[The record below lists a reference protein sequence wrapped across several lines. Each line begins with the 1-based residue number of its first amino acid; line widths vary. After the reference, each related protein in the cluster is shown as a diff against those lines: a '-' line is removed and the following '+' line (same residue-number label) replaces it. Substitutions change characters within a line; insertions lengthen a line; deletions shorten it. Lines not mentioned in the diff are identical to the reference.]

1 MATNEKQVP
10 AETHARHALVTL
22 LLLRAL
28 RFKKYTS
35 AYFQFGLVFFTIC
48 DFCRKTS
55 YFEDSGLP
63 TPNGALTKEEW
74 LAYEY
79 LRPFPML
86 PFLPRLYTVKKACRY
101 FRPQPGCPLPNSPY
115 WRE

>member
-28 RFKKYTS
+28 RFKKYTI
-35 AYFQFGLVFFTIC
+35 AYFQFGFFLIPFLL
-48 DFCRKTS
+48 FCRKTS

-63 TPNGALTKEEW
+63 TPNGALTKEE
-74 LAYEY
+74 
-79 LRPFPML
+79 
-86 PFLPRLYTVKKACRY
+86 
-101 FRPQPGCPLPNSPY
+101 
-115 WRE
+115 